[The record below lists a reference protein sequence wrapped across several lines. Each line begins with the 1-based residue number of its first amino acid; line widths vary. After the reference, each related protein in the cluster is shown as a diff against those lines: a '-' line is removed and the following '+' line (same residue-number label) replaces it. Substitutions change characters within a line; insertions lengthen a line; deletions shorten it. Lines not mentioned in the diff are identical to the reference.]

1 MLDSYRVYMDL
12 IGEIEVLEIQI
23 ESALQERENWHF
35 MNPNRLGRTLP
46 LDEAALRMDK
56 LSERIEWLT
65 ERLESKKNL
74 RLRVEEK
81 LNQFEGIEFKVAYLR
96 VVENKSLEEIAEELG
111 YSIDWIKRVS
121 AKVTVHLEYT
131 DTLVK
136 R

>member
-1 MLDSYRVYMDL
+1 MDL